1 MTIAVKSTNNERRLA
16 VCSALAPFACPV
28 PALMSAAGATRLA
41 LLCHARGLVCS
52 SPRLVA
58 RQAAKLTVLP
68 ARPASFALRASS
80 TDGVTSVPPG
90 GRSAGSASP
99 ERNAAQALVDTQ
111 PVRGTRDFPPE
122 DMRLRNWL
130 FNHFREARRA
140 YHAQCA
146 EFYPAG
152 ALQVSLLF
160 GFEEWDAPVL
170 ESEALY
176 TRKAGEEITQQ
187 ARTRSARGACSCAPD
202 K

>member
-1 MTIAVKSTNNERRLA
+1 
-16 VCSALAPFACPV
+16 
-28 PALMSAAGATRLA
+28 MSAAGATRLA

-52 SPRLVA
+52 SPRAVVL
-58 RQAAKLTVLP
+58 QAARLTVLP
-68 ARPASFALRASS
+68 ARPASFALRAFS
-80 TDGVTSVPPG
+80 TDGVASAPPG

-99 ERNAAQALVDTQ
+99 ERSAAQALVDTL

-140 YHAQCA
+140 HHAQCA
-146 EFYPAG
+146 ASDAAG
-152 ALQVSLLF
+152 PPQVSLLF

-187 ARTRSARGACSCAPD
+187 ARTRSVRGACSGGPDERACSSRTRSSTTSRTRAAVAWRCAPS
-202 K
+202 